1 MFRQVLLV
9 ADTLKLGGTV
19 LSAIPDMLAAQLVA
33 RLVSAVTVG
42 VIHCKCTVYTSQHI
56 FRLSGRIEPMV
67 ELIHC
72 SHRTIYTNQTI
83 GWDPIETERSKVTI
97 PRQSRGDAKC
107 QSPRMRA

>member
-42 VIHCKCTVYTSQHI
+42 VYTVNVQYTQVNTFLGCQDELSQWLN
-56 FRLSGRIEPMV
+56 LSTALTGR
-67 ELIHC
+67 
-72 SHRTIYTNQTI
+72 YTLT
-83 GWDPIETERSKVTI
+83 
-97 PRQSRGDAKC
+97 RQ
-107 QSPRMRA
+107 

>member
-42 VIHCKCTVYTSQHI
+42 VYTVNVQNTQVNTFLGCQDELRQWLNLSTALTGRYTLTRH
-56 FRLSGRIEPMV
+56 
-67 ELIHC
+67 
-72 SHRTIYTNQTI
+72 
-83 GWDPIETERSKVTI
+83 
-97 PRQSRGDAKC
+97 
-107 QSPRMRA
+107 